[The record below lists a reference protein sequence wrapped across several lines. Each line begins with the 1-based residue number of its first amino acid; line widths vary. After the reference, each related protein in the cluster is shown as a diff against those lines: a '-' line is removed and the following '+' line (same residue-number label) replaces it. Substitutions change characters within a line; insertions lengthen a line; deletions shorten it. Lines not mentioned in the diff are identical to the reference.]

1 MLLAVIVCLNM
12 YQSCGELL
20 AMDEDYD
27 VEEEDRDHKHPRVTP
42 REKDSVEHPAGT
54 MQVCS
59 SPPCHASLSSP

>member
-1 MLLAVIVCLNM
+1 M

-20 AMDEDYD
+20 AIDEDYD
-27 VEEEDRDHKHPRVTP
+27 VEEDDRDHKHPRVTP

-59 SPPCHASLSSP
+59 SPLIMLHTACTDDVACW